1 MAQKRRGKMTRKQR
15 QRQLHRRMF
24 LTGVLVV
31 LICVGIYSGIRCV
44 AKTASDI
51 TAVDYS
57 GSDYEDNDITD
68 WTGAPPIDV
77 ELLTPNSWSRPQTR
91 LKKVDGIVIHYT
103 ANPGSTAMQNRDY
116 FENLPET
123 QEAQASSHFV
133 VGIEGEVVQCIP
145 TSEWSYASNQRN
157 FDTISIECCH
167 PDDSGEF
174 TDETYNSV
182 VQLAGF
188 LCKRFN
194 LTSDDVIR
202 HYDVT
207 EKLCPLYY
215 VEHEDAWIQ
224 MKARPRGRGRAR
236 EERAG
241 AFQAFLGGIV
251 RGGERGAS
259 PSQTGPSRVEDG
271 GGRGRPHQA
280 FGGERYH
287 LADPSGAGDGR
298 GGRGTLAGA
307 TGQIPFATCGD

>member
-31 LICVGIYSGIRCV
+31 LICVGIYSGIRRV

-123 QEAQASSHFV
+123 QEAQVSSHFASASREKSFSV
-133 VGIEGEVVQCIP
+133 SRRVNGRMHR
-145 TSEWSYASNQRN
+145 TSVISIQSRLNAATRMTAVNLPMRHTILWSSSPVSYASG
-157 FDTISIECCH
+157 SI
-167 PDDSGEF
+167 
-174 TDETYNSV
+174 
-182 VQLAGF
+182 
-188 LCKRFN
+188 
-194 LTSDDVIR
+194 
-202 HYDVT
+202 
-207 EKLCPLYY
+207 
-215 VEHEDAWIQ
+215 
-224 MKARPRGRGRAR
+224 
-236 EERAG
+236 
-241 AFQAFLGGIV
+241 
-251 RGGERGAS
+251 
-259 PSQTGPSRVEDG
+259 
-271 GGRGRPHQA
+271 
-280 FGGERYH
+280 
-287 LADPSGAGDGR
+287 
-298 GGRGTLAGA
+298 
-307 TGQIPFATCGD
+307 

>member
-31 LICVGIYSGIRCV
+31 LICVGIYSGIRRV

-116 FENLPET
+116 FEGLKDSGET
-123 QEAQASSHFV
+123 HASSHFII
-133 VGIEGEVVQCIP
+133 GLDGEIVQCIP
-145 TSEWSYASNQRN
+145 CNEISYASNDRN
-157 FDTISIECCH
+157 DDTISIECCI
-167 PDDSGEF
+167 P
-174 TDETYNSV
+174 DETGQFRPETYQSLV
-182 VQLAGF
+182 T
-188 LCKRFN
+188 
-194 LTSDDVIR
+194 LTSWLCRRYGLSADQVIR

-207 EKLCPLYY
+207 GKLCPKYY
-215 VEHEDAWIQ
+215 VEHPEAWEQ
-224 MKARPRGRGRAR
+224 FKS
-236 EERAG
+236 ELET
-241 AFQAFLGGIV
+241 
-251 RGGERGAS
+251 S
-259 PSQTGPSRVEDG
+259 
-271 GGRGRPHQA
+271 
-280 FGGERYH
+280 
-287 LADPSGAGDGR
+287 
-298 GGRGTLAGA
+298 
-307 TGQIPFATCGD
+307 

>member
-91 LKKVDGIVIHYT
+91 LKKVDGIVIHYP

-145 TSEWSYASNQRN
+145 TNGRMHRTSVISIRSRLNAATRMTAVNLPMRHTILWSSSPVSYASG
-157 FDTISIECCH
+157 SI
-167 PDDSGEF
+167 
-174 TDETYNSV
+174 
-182 VQLAGF
+182 
-188 LCKRFN
+188 
-194 LTSDDVIR
+194 
-202 HYDVT
+202 
-207 EKLCPLYY
+207 
-215 VEHEDAWIQ
+215 
-224 MKARPRGRGRAR
+224 
-236 EERAG
+236 
-241 AFQAFLGGIV
+241 
-251 RGGERGAS
+251 
-259 PSQTGPSRVEDG
+259 
-271 GGRGRPHQA
+271 
-280 FGGERYH
+280 
-287 LADPSGAGDGR
+287 
-298 GGRGTLAGA
+298 
-307 TGQIPFATCGD
+307 

>member
-31 LICVGIYSGIRCV
+31 LICVGIYSGIRRV
-44 AKTASDI
+44 TKTASDI

-103 ANPGSTAMQNRDY
+103 ANPGSTAMQNRYY

-145 TSEWSYASNQRN
+145 TNQRN

-224 MKARPRGRGRAR
+224 MKADI
-236 EERAG
+236 
-241 AFQAFLGGIV
+241 QA
-251 RGGERGAS
+251 
-259 PSQTGPSRVEDG
+259 
-271 GGRGRPHQA
+271 
-280 FGGERYH
+280 Y
-287 LADPSGAGDGR
+287 ADS
-298 GGRGTLAGA
+298 LS
-307 TGQIPFATCGD
+307 

>member
-1 MAQKRRGKMTRKQR
+1 MISTSPKRLRTTAWTINKNKKSQKAEGGKGRNFSASAFSNEGRLFAAGREHMAQKRRGKMTRKQR

-31 LICVGIYSGIRCV
+31 LICVGIYSGIRRV

-51 TAVDYS
+51 TAVDYF

-116 FENLPET
+116 FENLSET

-207 EKLCPLYY
+207 GKICPKYF
-215 VEHEDAWIQ
+215 VENEGAWDQ
-224 MKARPRGRGRAR
+224 FRKDVKSAMAMNKNP
-236 EERAG
+236 E
-241 AFQAFLGGIV
+241 
-251 RGGERGAS
+251 
-259 PSQTGPSRVEDG
+259 
-271 GGRGRPHQA
+271 
-280 FGGERYH
+280 
-287 LADPSGAGDGR
+287 
-298 GGRGTLAGA
+298 
-307 TGQIPFATCGD
+307 

>member
-31 LICVGIYSGIRCV
+31 LICVGIYSGIRRV

-133 VGIEGEVVQCIP
+133 VGIEGEVVQCTRRVNGRMHR
-145 TSEWSYASNQRN
+145 TSV
-157 FDTISIECCH
+157 ISIQSRLNAATG
-167 PDDSGEF
+167 DSGEF

-194 LTSDDVIR
+194 LTSNDVIR

-215 VEHEDAWIQ
+215 VEHEDAWI
-224 MKARPRGRGRAR
+224 R
-236 EERAG
+236 
-241 AFQAFLGGIV
+241 
-251 RGGERGAS
+251 
-259 PSQTGPSRVEDG
+259 
-271 GGRGRPHQA
+271 
-280 FGGERYH
+280 
-287 LADPSGAGDGR
+287 
-298 GGRGTLAGA
+298 
-307 TGQIPFATCGD
+307 

>member
-31 LICVGIYSGIRCV
+31 LICVGIYSGIRRV

-51 TAVDYS
+51 TAVDYF

-116 FENLPET
+116 FENLSET

-207 EKLCPLYY
+207 ERLCPLYY

-224 MKARPRGRGRAR
+224 MKADI
-236 EERAG
+236 
-241 AFQAFLGGIV
+241 QA
-251 RGGERGAS
+251 
-259 PSQTGPSRVEDG
+259 
-271 GGRGRPHQA
+271 
-280 FGGERYH
+280 Y
-287 LADPSGAGDGR
+287 ADS
-298 GGRGTLAGA
+298 LS
-307 TGQIPFATCGD
+307 

>member
-1 MAQKRRGKMTRKQR
+1 MISTSPKRLRTTAWTINKNKKSQKAEGGKGRNFSASAFSNEGRLFAAGREHMAQKRRGKMTRKQR

-31 LICVGIYSGIRCV
+31 LICVGIYSGIRRV
-44 AKTASDI
+44 AKTEPAMSD
-51 TAVDYS
+51 ALAD
-57 GSDYEDNDITD
+57 GSSTQGGLLADDYEDNDITD
-68 WTGAPPIDV
+68 WTGAPPIDM

-91 LKKVDGIVIHYT
+91 LKKVNGIVIHYT

-133 VGIEGEVVQCIP
+133 IGIEGEVVQCIP

-167 PDDSGEF
+167 PDESGEF
-174 TDETYNSV
+174 TDETFNSV

-224 MKARPRGRGRAR
+224 MKADI
-236 EERAG
+236 
-241 AFQAFLGGIV
+241 QA
-251 RGGERGAS
+251 
-259 PSQTGPSRVEDG
+259 
-271 GGRGRPHQA
+271 
-280 FGGERYH
+280 Y
-287 LADPSGAGDGR
+287 ADS
-298 GGRGTLAGA
+298 LS
-307 TGQIPFATCGD
+307 

>member
-31 LICVGIYSGIRCV
+31 LICVGIYSGIRHL
-44 AKTASDI
+44 AKTEPAMSD
-51 TAVDYS
+51 ALAD
-57 GSDYEDNDITD
+57 GSSTQGGLLADDYEDNDITD

-91 LKKVDGIVIHYT
+91 LKKVNGIVIHYT

-133 VGIEGEVVQCIP
+133 IGIEGEVVQCIP

-167 PDDSGEF
+167 PDETGIFNKKTYQSMVDLCAWLCLKF
-174 TDETYNSV
+174 DLDEN
-182 VQLAGF
+182 
-188 LCKRFN
+188 
-194 LTSDDVIR
+194 DVIR

-207 EKLCPLYY
+207 GKICPKYF
-215 VEHEDAWIQ
+215 VENEDAWRKFKSDIGT
-224 MKARPRGRGRAR
+224 KLKKL
-236 EERAG
+236 EEY
-241 AFQAFLGGIV
+241 Q
-251 RGGERGAS
+251 
-259 PSQTGPSRVEDG
+259 
-271 GGRGRPHQA
+271 
-280 FGGERYH
+280 
-287 LADPSGAGDGR
+287 
-298 GGRGTLAGA
+298 
-307 TGQIPFATCGD
+307 

>member
-1 MAQKRRGKMTRKQR
+1 MRGRLFAAGREHMAQKRRGKMTRKQR

-31 LICVGIYSGIRCV
+31 LICAGIYSGICRV
-44 AKTASDI
+44 AKTAPAMSDAAADGSDTNTASDI

-188 LCKRFN
+188 LCRRFN

-224 MKARPRGRGRAR
+224 MKADI
-236 EERAG
+236 
-241 AFQAFLGGIV
+241 QA
-251 RGGERGAS
+251 
-259 PSQTGPSRVEDG
+259 
-271 GGRGRPHQA
+271 
-280 FGGERYH
+280 Y
-287 LADPSGAGDGR
+287 ADS
-298 GGRGTLAGA
+298 LS
-307 TGQIPFATCGD
+307 

>member
-31 LICVGIYSGIRCV
+31 LICVGIYSGIRRV

-123 QEAQASSHFV
+123 RRPAAISSSASREKSFSVSRRVNGRMHR
-133 VGIEGEVVQCIP
+133 
-145 TSEWSYASNQRN
+145 TSVISIRSRLNAATRMTAVNLPMRHTILWSSSPVSYASG
-157 FDTISIECCH
+157 SI
-167 PDDSGEF
+167 
-174 TDETYNSV
+174 
-182 VQLAGF
+182 
-188 LCKRFN
+188 
-194 LTSDDVIR
+194 
-202 HYDVT
+202 
-207 EKLCPLYY
+207 
-215 VEHEDAWIQ
+215 
-224 MKARPRGRGRAR
+224 
-236 EERAG
+236 
-241 AFQAFLGGIV
+241 
-251 RGGERGAS
+251 
-259 PSQTGPSRVEDG
+259 
-271 GGRGRPHQA
+271 
-280 FGGERYH
+280 
-287 LADPSGAGDGR
+287 
-298 GGRGTLAGA
+298 
-307 TGQIPFATCGD
+307 

>member
-31 LICVGIYSGIRCV
+31 LICVGIYSGIRRV

-123 QEAQASSHFV
+123 QEAQASMHR
-133 VGIEGEVVQCIP
+133 
-145 TSEWSYASNQRN
+145 TSVISIQSRLNAATRMTAVNLPMRHTILWSSSPVSYASG
-157 FDTISIECCH
+157 SI
-167 PDDSGEF
+167 
-174 TDETYNSV
+174 
-182 VQLAGF
+182 
-188 LCKRFN
+188 
-194 LTSDDVIR
+194 
-202 HYDVT
+202 
-207 EKLCPLYY
+207 
-215 VEHEDAWIQ
+215 
-224 MKARPRGRGRAR
+224 
-236 EERAG
+236 
-241 AFQAFLGGIV
+241 
-251 RGGERGAS
+251 
-259 PSQTGPSRVEDG
+259 
-271 GGRGRPHQA
+271 
-280 FGGERYH
+280 
-287 LADPSGAGDGR
+287 
-298 GGRGTLAGA
+298 
-307 TGQIPFATCGD
+307 

>member
-31 LICVGIYSGIRCV
+31 LICVGIYSGIRRV

-68 WTGAPPIDV
+68 WTG
-77 ELLTPNSWSRPQTR
+77 
-91 LKKVDGIVIHYT
+91 IVIHYT

-116 FENLPET
+116 FENLSET

-224 MKARPRGRGRAR
+224 MKADI
-236 EERAG
+236 
-241 AFQAFLGGIV
+241 QA
-251 RGGERGAS
+251 
-259 PSQTGPSRVEDG
+259 
-271 GGRGRPHQA
+271 
-280 FGGERYH
+280 Y
-287 LADPSGAGDGR
+287 ADS
-298 GGRGTLAGA
+298 LS
-307 TGQIPFATCGD
+307 

>member
-24 LTGVLVV
+24 LTGVLMV
-31 LICVGIYSGIRCV
+31 LICVGIYSGIRRV
-44 AKTASDI
+44 TKTASDI

-224 MKARPRGRGRAR
+224 MKADI
-236 EERAG
+236 
-241 AFQAFLGGIV
+241 QA
-251 RGGERGAS
+251 
-259 PSQTGPSRVEDG
+259 
-271 GGRGRPHQA
+271 
-280 FGGERYH
+280 Y
-287 LADPSGAGDGR
+287 ADS
-298 GGRGTLAGA
+298 LS
-307 TGQIPFATCGD
+307 